1 MKLYDA
7 NASKVNTNNMA
18 AETLD
23 SVLNEIVDYCYG
35 TILTDTKDVDG
46 NLFVNMDDGETFE
59 VITGIAQVLDIN
71 YDVLKHAVYE
81 DWTAIDMLRA
91 EIEYRSKPDNKEVY
105 ELICE
110 ALGVNQFAT
119 KEELKQLIDQL

>member
-1 MKLYDA
+1 MGKHFNEYRTLNDIVDFLYGQLDTLA
-7 NASKVNTNNMA
+7 GTSDVDYFDISKVITG
-18 AETLD
+18 
-23 SVLNEIVDYCYG
+23 VGEIVD
-35 TILTDTKDVDG
+35 
-46 NLFVNMDDGETFE
+46 M
-59 VITGIAQVLDIN
+59 N
-71 YDVLKHAVYE
+71 YNVLKHAVYE

-91 EIEYRSKPDNKEVY
+91 EIEYRSNPDKKEVY

>member
-1 MKLYDA
+1 
-7 NASKVNTNNMA
+7 MA

-35 TILTDTKDVDG
+35 AILTDTKDVDG

-59 VITGIAQVLDIN
+59 VITSIAQILDIN

-91 EIEYRSKPDNKEVY
+91 ETEYRSKPDKTEVY

-119 KEELKQLIDQL
+119 KEELKHLIDEL